1 MSTYWREW
9 SSDQAL
15 RRLLIIG
22 FVGLTG
28 LVISC
33 ILIAVS
39 MRGFTGLLLTPPTY
53 QNSQVVSERMTGGAS
68 GMRRT
73 VISATADPIEL
84 VVTKINQQLP
94 GFQQT
99 TIYRNNKA
107 ITNAYRNFQCND
119 TPLTIWYRRYFTEIP
134 TNYCMS
140 VILYPNDSASNGTIL
155 EIEVAPSR

>member
-9 SSDQAL
+9 VSDRAL

-22 FVGLTG
+22 FVGLAG

-33 ILIAVS
+33 MLIAAS
-39 MRGFTGLLLTPPTY
+39 MRSSTGLLLTAPTY
-53 QNSQVVSERMTGGAS
+53 RNTQVVSERMTGGAS

-73 VISATADPIEL
+73 TISATNDPIES
-84 VVTKINQQLP
+84 VIAEINQQLP

-107 ITNAYRNFQCND
+107 ITSAYRNYQCND
-119 TPLTIWYRRYFTEIP
+119 TPLTIWYRRYFTNIP

-140 VILYPNDSASNGTIL
+140 VIMYPDNSANSGTII
-155 EIEVAPSR
+155 EIEIVSSQ